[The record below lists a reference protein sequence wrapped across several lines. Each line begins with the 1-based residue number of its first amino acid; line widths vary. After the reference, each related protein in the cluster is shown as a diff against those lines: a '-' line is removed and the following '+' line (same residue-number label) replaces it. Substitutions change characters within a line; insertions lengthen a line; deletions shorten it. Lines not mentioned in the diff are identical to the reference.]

1 MKSALLLTSF
11 LLITWVSFGQS
22 GKNSTG
28 PSQAGKETQ
37 EQRLTRAQDKK
48 SKGGKKNLTMQQKV
62 NVAKK
67 QDKKAAKQKAPK
79 QQRRPKPKN

>member
-1 MKSALLLTSF
+1 MKKALLFISF
-11 LLITWVSFGQS
+11 LLIAGISFGQS
-22 GKNSTG
+22 DRSSNAQT
-28 PSQAGKETQ
+28 GKETQ

-62 NVAKK
+62 KVAKK
-67 QDKKAAKQKAPK
+67 QDKKASKTKGPK